1 MQWLLSVEKEKPMNK
16 HISIQQYGESYV
28 IIGDVDD
35 EEKKPRIRIQNKN
48 YGGPVGLNLD
58 EIEKFVSLLQEVSK
72 SIQEEANRL

>member
-1 MQWLLSVEKEKPMNK
+1 MNK

-72 SIQEEANRL
+72 AIQEEANRL

>member
-1 MQWLLSVEKEKPMNK
+1 MNK

>member
-1 MQWLLSVEKEKPMNK
+1 MEKEKSMK
-16 HISIQQYGESYV
+16 HISIQQYNDSYI
-28 IIGDVDD
+28 IIGDVDS

-72 SIQEEANRL
+72 AIQEEANRL